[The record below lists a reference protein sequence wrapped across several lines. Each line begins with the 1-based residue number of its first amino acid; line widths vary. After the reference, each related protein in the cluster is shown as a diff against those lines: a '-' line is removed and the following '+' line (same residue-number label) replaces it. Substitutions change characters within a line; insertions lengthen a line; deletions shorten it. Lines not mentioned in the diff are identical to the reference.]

1 MWDYPDNSAFPGH
14 YRMIPTVAWMKNR
27 TVIVY
32 LRLQGDGRS
41 IRLRTFNRH
50 QVKGCWYPTRRLYIV
65 PIESAPTLAKAIE
78 AAAEGEGKRSE

>member
-1 MWDYPDNSAFPGH
+1 MWDYPYNPAFPVH

-32 LRLQGDGRS
+32 HRLLVDRRY

-50 QVKGCWYPTRRLYIV
+50 QVRGCWYPPRRFYMV

-78 AAAEGEGKRSE
+78 AAAEGESDRSE